1 MGLGPPTIWGFGE
14 ICLIL
19 GTEAGTCG
27 HDEGHK
33 RGVSCGFVII
43 SRGNG
48 GGGRDLYYLAMPA
61 LLQG

>member
-1 MGLGPPTIWGFGE
+1 MGLGPPTFWGFGGF
-14 ICLIL
+14 CLIL

-48 GGGRDLYYLAMPA
+48 GG
-61 LLQG
+61 